1 MDAPCET
8 TEVFFISI
16 KIAQSKT
23 MSDSRPLLNRVFD
36 SSLQARTNRYLEQL
50 DLIRRRSPHTL
61 AAIRFDLE
69 KLIQL
74 LFDQFEKRF
83 SNLMEQGVSLDL
95 LVALSH
101 HDMRALLGK
110 AHQQGD
116 SATTLARR
124 LSSWRSWFNAL
135 ATQLKEEN
143 KTNFSAEIEQKISI
157 LKRLC
162 EGLKAPRRPQT
173 LPKALSVDA
182 SMGLMDIKLSSSHKE
197 NQAFTQARLSLILEL
212 LYGCG
217 LRVSELA
224 ALDMQHQQQ
233 SGYQSSAW
241 LNLNDHEL
249 VIKGKGQKWRVL
261 PFGQMVEKALFNYLK
276 QRDLLQKQHPSVVEI
291 QHTAAL
297 LISQNGKRLG
307 VRSIQL
313 EVARAGQMA
322 ELPSRLH
329 PHMLRHS
336 FATHILQSSSD
347 LRAVQE
353 LLGHSSIAA
362 TQVYTKLDYQQL
374 AKVYDAAHPRAK
386 RNLQEE

>member
-1 MDAPCET
+1 
-8 TEVFFISI
+8 
-16 KIAQSKT
+16 

-36 SSLQARTNRYLEQL
+36 SSLQARTNLYLEQL

-61 AAIRFDLE
+61 AAIRFDLD
-69 KLIQL
+69 KLTQL
-74 LFDQFEKRF
+74 LFDQFGKRF
-83 SNLMEQGVSLDL
+83 SNLMEHGVSLDL
-95 LVALSH
+95 LVALGH

-135 ATQLKEEN
+135 AAQLKEEN
-143 KTNFSAEIEQKISI
+143 KANFSAEIEQQISI

-182 SMGLMDIKLSSSHKE
+182 SMGLMDTQLSSSHKE

-224 ALDMQHQQQ
+224 ALDMQHQRQ

-386 RNLQEE
+386 RNLKSE